1 MKTQVKRLK
10 RHQRKKQ
17 AVLLSRS
24 CKKKSIPQDRACTIY
39 MFTKYTDQDQILHW
53 AGEIINDKQ
62 KTQETVKFKET
73 LTAGKTSRGL

>member
-10 RHQRKKQ
+10 RHQRKKTSSLVITILQ
-17 AVLLSRS
+17 
-24 CKKKSIPQDRACTIY
+24 KKSIPQDRACTIY